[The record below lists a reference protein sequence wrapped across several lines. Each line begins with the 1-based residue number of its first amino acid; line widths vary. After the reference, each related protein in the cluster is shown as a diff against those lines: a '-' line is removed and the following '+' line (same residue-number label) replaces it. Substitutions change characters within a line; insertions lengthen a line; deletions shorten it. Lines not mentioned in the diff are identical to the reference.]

1 MRNFIRRYTPP
12 SDRFAEI
19 LCGLIMVLT
28 FTLAGGVAKADAQEI
43 ILGAAG
49 CAVAWGIIDGSIFM
63 LNSLFQKGWRM
74 RLMQQLK
81 EVRQD
86 EAVGILRKEFDERY
100 ADVISGPTRELV
112 YKDITESIKSIPVER
127 PSITKDDVM
136 GAVGL
141 VTIEAICSLF
151 AIIPLIVFGDQWY
164 ALRASNV
171 SLLVVLTI
179 VGYYW
184 AGWAGWK
191 GSGRTLITAAICGV
205 GILMVV
211 VAILMGG

>member
-1 MRNFIRRYTPP
+1 
-12 SDRFAEI
+12 
-19 LCGLIMVLT
+19 MVLT

-100 ADVISGPTRELV
+100 ADVISEPTRELV

-127 PSITKDDVM
+127 PTISKDDVM

-141 VTIEAICSLF
+141 VVIEAVCSLF
-151 AIIPLIVFGDQWY
+151 AIIPLIIFGDQWY

-179 VGYYW
+179 VAYYW

-191 GSGRTLITAAICGV
+191 GLGRTMITAAICGV
-205 GILMVV
+205 GILMVL
-211 VAILMGG
+211 VAVLLGG

>member
-1 MRNFIRRYTPP
+1 
-12 SDRFAEI
+12 
-19 LCGLIMVLT
+19 MVLT
-28 FTLAGGVAKADAQEI
+28 FTLAGGVAQADAQEI

-74 RLMQQLK
+74 RLIQHVK
-81 EVRQD
+81 EVRPD
-86 EAVGILRKEFDERY
+86 EAVDILRKEFDDRY

-112 YKDITESIKSIPVER
+112 YQDITHNIRSIPDVR
-127 PSITKDDVM
+127 PTITKDDVM

-141 VTIEAICSLF
+141 VVIEAICSLF

-179 VGYYW
+179 VAYYW

-205 GILMVV
+205 GILMVL

>member
-1 MRNFIRRYTPP
+1 
-12 SDRFAEI
+12 
-19 LCGLIMVLT
+19 MVLT

-100 ADVISGPTRELV
+100 ADVISEPTRELV

-127 PSITKDDVM
+127 PTINKDDVM

-141 VTIEAICSLF
+141 VVIEAICSLF

>member
-1 MRNFIRRYTPP
+1 
-12 SDRFAEI
+12 
-19 LCGLIMVLT
+19 MVLT

-100 ADVISGPTRELV
+100 ADVISEPTRELV

-127 PSITKDDVM
+127 PTITKDDVM